1 MNMPVALAAILFLV
15 VLGSHAPPI
24 TTPAPPPP
32 AMSLLRFERMPAPE
46 AEQARALGRLKWRSG
61 WSIES
66 NDPRF
71 GGISAMHVEGEEVTA
86 FSDAG
91 WLIRF
96 RLPGADA
103 GPRAR
108 IAPLPGVAQ
117 AADKKAD
124 RDVEAMAV
132 LGPLAWVILERRNAA
147 IRYRRD
153 GWRADSAATPAA
165 MKDWR
170 ANNGAEA
177 MLRLPD
183 GRFLVFSEGKGGL
196 SEVLMFLGDPA
207 TPGTRAVAMRYRPP
221 EGYRITDAA
230 LTGDGRMLLLNRQVN
245 LLKGG
250 FVAKLT
256 MAPIPEAKQGALISG
271 EEIADLRRPLSDN
284 MEALSVTREAGR
296 TILWMA
302 SDNNYNSVQRTLL
315 LSFYLEG

>member
-1 MNMPVALAAILFLV
+1 MRTPVALLAILFLFS
-15 VLGSHAPPI
+15 LGSHAPPV
-24 TTPAPPPP
+24 TTPAPAPP
-32 AMSLLRFERMPAPE
+32 AIGTVRFERVDAPD
-46 AEQARALGRLKWRSG
+46 AAQVKALGRLRWRGG
-61 WSIES
+61 WALES

-71 GGISAMHVEGEEVTA
+71 GGISAMHVEGGEVSA

-96 RLPGADA
+96 PLPGE
-103 GPRAR
+103 RAEARVR
-108 IAPLPGVAQ
+108 IAPLPGMAPT
-117 AADKKAD
+117 ADKKAD

-132 LGPLAWVILERRNAA
+132 HGPLAWVILERRNLV
-147 IRYRRD
+147 IRYDRGPWRR
-153 GWRADSAATPAA
+153 DSAAQPAA
-165 MKDWR
+165 MEEWR
-170 ANNGAEA
+170 ANNGTEA

-207 TPGTRAVAMRYRPP
+207 APGTRAVRMRYRPP

-230 LTGDGRMLLLNRQVN
+230 LTGDGRMLLLNRDVS
-245 LLKGG
+245 LLGGG

-256 MAPIPEAKQGALISG
+256 AAPIPETEEGALIAG

-284 MEALSVTREAGR
+284 MEALSVTREGGR

-315 LSFYLEG
+315 LSFFLEG

>member
-1 MNMPVALAAILFLV
+1 VLSLV
-15 VLGSHAPPI
+15 
-24 TTPAPPPP
+24 
-32 AMSLLRFERMPAPE
+32 RFERLAAPE
-46 AEQARALGRLKWRSG
+46 GATAPALGRLRWREG
-61 WSIES
+61 WSLSS

-71 GGISAMHVEGEEVTA
+71 GGISAMHVEGGGVAA

-96 RLPGADA
+96 PLPGDRLER
-103 GPRAR
+103 RAQV
-108 IAPLPGVAQ
+108 APLPGMAPS
-117 AADKKAD
+117 ADRKAD

-132 LGPLAWVILERRNAA
+132 HGPSAWVILERRNIA

-153 GWRADSAATPAA
+153 RWQRESVAQPRA
-165 MKDWR
+165 MKKWR
-170 ANNGAEA
+170 ANNGTEA

-183 GRFLVFSEGKGGL
+183 GRFLVFSEGKGGV

-207 TPGTRAVAMRYRPP
+207 TPGTRAVRMRYRPP
-221 EGYRITDAA
+221 QGYRITDAA
-230 LTGDGRMLLLNRQVN
+230 LTGDGRMLLLNRDVD
-245 LLKGG
+245 LWKGG

-256 MAPIPEAKQGALISG
+256 VAPIPQTRPDTLIEG

-284 MEALSVTREAGR
+284 MEALSVTREGGR

-302 SDNNYNSVQRTLL
+302 SDDNYNNVQRTLL

>member
-1 MNMPVALAAILFLV
+1 MRIPVALAAVAFLV
-15 VLGSHAPPI
+15 VLASHAPPV
-24 TTPAPPPP
+24 TTPPPPPP
-32 AMSLLRFERMPAPE
+32 ALSVVGFERLQAPE
-46 AEQARALGRLKWRSG
+46 GEQAEGLGRLRWRGG

-71 GGISAMHVEGEEVTA
+71 GGISAMHVEGRQVSA

-96 RLPGADA
+96 PLPGGSPEA
-103 GPRAR
+103 RAQ
-108 IAPLPGVAQ
+108 IAPLPGMPGS
-117 AADKKAD
+117 ADRKAD

-132 LGPLAWVILERRNAA
+132 HGPLAWVILERRNLV
-147 IRYRRD
+147 IRYRRE
-153 GWRADSAATPAA
+153 GWRRDSAARPAG
-165 MKDWR
+165 MEEWR
-170 ANNGAEA
+170 ANNGTEA

-207 TPGTRAVAMRYRPP
+207 TPGTRAVRMRYRPP

-230 LTGDGRMLLLNRQVN
+230 LTGDGRMLLLNRQIS

-256 MAPIPEAKQGALISG
+256 AAPIPETKPGALIGG

-284 MEALSVTREAGR
+284 MEALSVTREGER

-302 SDNNYNSVQRTLL
+302 SDDNYNSVQRTLL
-315 LSFYLEG
+315 LSFFLED

>member
-1 MNMPVALAAILFLV
+1 MRIPVALGAVFLLLM
-15 VLGSHAPPI
+15 LGSHAPPV
-24 TTPAPPPP
+24 TTPPPPPP
-32 AMSLLRFERMPAPE
+32 AISLLSFKPVEAPS
-46 AEQARALGRLKWRSG
+46 ASQARALGGLTWRGG
-61 WSIES
+61 WAIES

-71 GGISAMHVEGEEVTA
+71 GGISAMHVEGRSVTA

-96 RLPGADA
+96 PLPGASNR
-103 GPRAR
+103 GRAE
-108 IAPLPGVAQ
+108 IAPPPGMSET
-117 AADKKAD
+117 ADRKAD

-132 LGPLAWVILERRNAA
+132 HGPLAWVVLERRNVA

-153 GWRADSAATPAA
+153 GWRPDGGAKPPA
-165 MKDWR
+165 MDKWR
-170 ANNGAEA
+170 ANNGTEA

-183 GRFLVFSEGKGGL
+183 GRFLLFSEGKGGT

-207 TPGTRAVAMRYRPP
+207 APGTRAVRMRYRPP

-230 LTGDGRMLLLNRQVN
+230 LTGDGRMLLLNRDVD
-245 LLKGG
+245 LFKGG

-256 MAPIPEAKQGALISG
+256 VAPIPATREGALITG
-271 EEIADLRRPLSDN
+271 EILADLRRPLSDN
-284 MEALSVTREAGR
+284 MEALSVTREGGR

>member
-1 MNMPVALAAILFLV
+1 MRIPAALAAIFLLV
-15 VLGSHAPPI
+15 VLGSHAPPV

-32 AMSLLRFERMPAPE
+32 AKGIVRFEAVEAPG
-46 AEQARALGRLKWRSG
+46 AAQVRALGRLRWRGG
-61 WSIES
+61 WSLES

-71 GGISAMHVEGEEVTA
+71 GGISAMHVDGGRVSA

-96 RLPGADA
+96 PLPGASA
-103 GPRAR
+103 EAPAR
-108 IAPLPGVAQ
+108 IVPLPGMAES
-117 AADKKAD
+117 ADKKAD

-132 LGPLAWVILERRNAA
+132 YGPLAWVILERRNVA

-153 GWRADSAATPAA
+153 GWRADSAAQPPS

-170 ANNGAEA
+170 ANNGTEA

-196 SEVLMFLGDPA
+196 SEALMFLGDPA
-207 TPGTRAVAMRYRPP
+207 TPGTRAVRMRYRPP

-230 LTGDGRMLLLNRQVN
+230 LTGDGRMLLLNRDVN

-250 FVAKLT
+250 FVAKLAV
-256 MAPIPEAKQGALISG
+256 APIPETRRGALITG
-271 EEIADLRRPLSDN
+271 EVIADLKRPLSDN
-284 MEALSVTREAGR
+284 MEALSVTREGGR
-296 TILWMA
+296 DILWMA
-302 SDNNYNSVQRTLL
+302 SDNNYNSIQRTLL
-315 LSFYLEG
+315 LSFDLEG

>member
-1 MNMPVALAAILFLV
+1 MRTPVAAAAIAFLI
-15 VLGSHAPPI
+15 VLGSHAPPV
-24 TTPAPPPP
+24 TTPPPPPP
-32 AMSLLRFERMPAPE
+32 AASVVRFRPLPPPHGD
-46 AEQARALGRLKWRSG
+46 QARALSRLRWLGG
-61 WSIES
+61 WSLES
-66 NDPRF
+66 NDARF
-71 GGISAMHVEGEEVTA
+71 GGISAMHVEAGQVTA

-96 RLPGADA
+96 PLPG
-103 GPRAR
+103 GRREVRAS
-108 IAPLPGVAQ
+108 IAPLPGVAET
-117 AADKKAD
+117 ADRKAD

-132 LGPLAWVILERRNAA
+132 HGPLAWLILERRNLA
-147 IRYRRD
+147 IRYHRD
-153 GWRADSAATPAA
+153 GWRRDSAAQPPA
-165 MKDWR
+165 MKRWR

-183 GRFLVFSEGKGGL
+183 GRFLLFSEGKGGE

-207 TPGTRAVAMRYRPP
+207 VRGTRTVRMRYRPP

-230 LTGDGRMLLLNRQVN
+230 LAADGRMLLLNRDVS
-245 LLKGG
+245 LMKGG

-256 MAPIPEAKQGALISG
+256 AAPIPQARPGALITG

-284 MEALSVTREAGR
+284 MEALSVTREGGR

-315 LSFYLEG
+315 LAFSVEG